1 MKVLLNIFIFSIS
14 FTIFFQNMII
24 STTLKVMSSWNVT
37 NENNHTVWCYRY
49 WGKLSTVLCCFKHI
63 SPRWVGKIFVSISHI
78 AMHCT
83 IQGLTVVFNEACSEG
98 QWHNWLQKEAI
109 TYEVI
114 HSKCSY
120 GFGGANTFLW
130 THQCRHSPILFKIF
144 FFKKKRKFQK
154 KTFFFQKKKF
164 RKKKIFQKKLN
175 FVLKKSPRNNDWE
188 IKVH

>member
-1 MKVLLNIFIFSIS
+1 MLKSLGTLISLNVFSIS

-120 GFGGANTFLW
+120 GFGGANTFFW
-130 THQCRHSPILFKIF
+130 THQCRHSPFLNCSCNQYEFYEISLSSTGTERKLSTESEILWWD
-144 FFKKKRKFQK
+144 
-154 KTFFFQKKKF
+154 
-164 RKKKIFQKKLN
+164 
-175 FVLKKSPRNNDWE
+175 S
-188 IKVH
+188 